1 MKIVCW
7 NRYVNRFEFEV
18 SRDKSGKNKIDIYV
32 YINLNLFKVTGKKN
46 RMKKKKLLKEII
58 AQIEDWNKCT
68 NIFKFEVSKSGI
80 IKSFRFGM

>member
-7 NRYVNRFEFEV
+7 NRYVIDSSLRVEIRVE
-18 SRDKSGKNKIDIYV
+18 KIKQIYV
-32 YINLNLFKVTGKKN
+32 NLNLFKVTGKKN

>member
-46 RMKKKKLLKEII
+46 RMKKKII
-58 AQIEDWNKCT
+58 EGNYCS
-68 NIFKFEVSKSGI
+68 N
-80 IKSFRFGM
+80 